1 LIEPGE
7 PSLQPDVPYQ
17 NDQPRS
23 ARPRSVVVVGA
34 GLVGRACA
42 WNLLQ
47 RGHHVQ
53 LLDPGLDGDPDPNSG
68 SWAALGV
75 LMAQVFHRSS
85 GRGWRLRQRSLTLW
99 TLWRQQLAAQGWP
112 LAWRPGLLLL
122 AGNDDD
128 LERHQRL
135 LACRQRQG
143 MPLELWSRP
152 QLEALA
158 PALPAGA
165 TSALYSAADGQL
177 DPGTALDALLGDG
190 LRLGLQPCCDRA
202 ERLER
207 RPGGWTVR
215 TSSGQDLRAEAVVLS
230 AGVASAALLE
240 SLGHSQP
247 QEPVLGQALELEL
260 SAPSSW
266 DTPGPWP
273 GAVVWQGVNLVPRP
287 RTGDP
292 AGAQLW
298 LGATLEPGE
307 QADPAA
313 LTHLRQLGG
322 AAPAWLQQAAVIRR
336 WQGHRTHP
344 IGQPAPLLAEL
355 EPGLLLASGHYRNG
369 VLLAPATA
377 EWVADQLERS

>member
-1 LIEPGE
+1 M
-7 PSLQPDVPYQ
+7 
-17 NDQPRS
+17 
-23 ARPRSVVVVGA
+23 
-34 GLVGRACA
+34 
-42 WNLLQ
+42 
-47 RGHHVQ
+47 
-53 LLDPGLDGDPDPNSG
+53 
-68 SWAALGV
+68 AAL
-75 LMAQVFHRSS
+75 
-85 GRGWRLRQRSLTLW
+85 
-99 TLWRQQLAAQGWP
+99 LA
-112 LAWRPGLLLL
+112 
-122 AGNDDD
+122 
-128 LERHQRL
+128 
-135 LACRQRQG
+135 
-143 MPLELWSRP
+143 
-152 QLEALA
+152 
-158 PALPAGA
+158 
-165 TSALYSAADGQL
+165 
-177 DPGTALDALLGDG
+177 DG
-190 LRLGLQPCCDRA
+190 LRLGLQPICDRA

-207 RPGGWTVR
+207 HAGGWTVH
-215 TSSGQDLRAEAVVLS
+215 TGGQTLRADAVVVS

-260 SAPSSW
+260 AAPSSW

-292 AGAQLW
+292 AGARLW